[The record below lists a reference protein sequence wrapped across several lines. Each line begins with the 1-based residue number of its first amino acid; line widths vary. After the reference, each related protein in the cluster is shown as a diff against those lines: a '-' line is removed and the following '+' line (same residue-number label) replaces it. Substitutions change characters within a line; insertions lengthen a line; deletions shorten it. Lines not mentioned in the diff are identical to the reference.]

1 MITST
6 IAAVLALGLFTAEP
20 PASAPQQPST
30 ETQVTTS
37 LHRLVAPGSSLKD
50 GMKIVFFGDS
60 ITEAGGYIQIL
71 RQRLDEA
78 RPGHGV
84 QLVNRGHSGYRV
96 PMIQPLLQAEVL
108 DEQPDLVVIYIG
120 INDVWHHDKGKGTA
134 EADYES
140 GLRDLL
146 SRCKHAGV
154 PVVLCSPSIIGEMPR
169 GSNPQDEMLDRYA
182 AVSQRVAAE
191 EGAVFCDL
199 RGAFFGYLTEHKKDR
214 SNAGVLTNDGVHMLP
229 AGDALLIETMSGPVL
244 SALGG

>member
-1 MITST
+1 MITTT
-6 IAAVLALGLFTAEP
+6 IAAALSLVILSAEP
-20 PASAPQQPST
+20 PASPAGQPTT
-30 ETQVTTS
+30 ENQVTTS
-37 LHRLVAPGSSLKD
+37 LDRLVMPDSPLKD

-78 RPGHGV
+78 RPGHGIR
-84 QLVNRGHSGYRV
+84 LVNRGHSGYRV

-108 DEQPDLVVIYIG
+108 DEQPDAVVIYIG
-120 INDVWHHDKGKGTA
+120 INDVWHHDKGKGTT

-146 SRCKHAGV
+146 NRCKSAGV

-169 GSNPQDEMLDRYA
+169 GSNPKDEMLDRYA
-182 AVSQRVAAE
+182 AISRRVAAE

-199 RGAFFGYLTEHKKDR
+199 RAAFFGYLTEHKKDR

-244 SALGG
+244 TAMGG